1 MKSTEQIQE
10 ELNLSMI
17 VRKWTKV
24 QIYEAYLL
32 ENRARLEAEE
42 NLKRVNIIL
51 AKIRFDSR
59 M

>member
-51 AKIRFDSR
+51 AKIRFDSS